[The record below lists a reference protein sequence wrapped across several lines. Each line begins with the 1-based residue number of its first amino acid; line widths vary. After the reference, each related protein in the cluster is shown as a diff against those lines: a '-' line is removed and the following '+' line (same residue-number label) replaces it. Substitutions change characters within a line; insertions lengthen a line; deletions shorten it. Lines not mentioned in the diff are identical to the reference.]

1 MNIANW
7 SAFMDVKLATWEVF
21 GLNVW
26 WMPSTPSHEFVV
38 ILLKRIEFQEVPWKQ
53 ISFSEKHFPPN
64 TGRMSYCLSI
74 NTRPEL
80 NIHKSEIRPSLQ
92 MFILPPITLSKV
104 KPDRDFRH
112 VHVWTVLNK
121 SPINL
126 HLKAGVKRVSGS
138 PSCESGNHHHIAGCT
153 MPGSFWRWGHQHV
166 LLTCIIIQD
175 AKKQLFSRLDNNI
188 DANMIYPVQ
197 SDMR

>member
-1 MNIANW
+1 
-7 SAFMDVKLATWEVF
+7 MDVKLATWEVF

-38 ILLKRIEFQEVPWKQ
+38 ILLKRIEFPRKQ

-74 NTRPEL
+74 NTRPKL
-80 NIHKSEIRPSLQ
+80 NIHKSEICPSSQ

-104 KPDRDFRH
+104 KPDRDFRR

-121 SPINL
+121 YPINL
-126 HLKAGVKRVSGS
+126 HLKAGVKRVSES
-138 PSCESGNHHHIAGCT
+138 TSCESGNHHHISGCA
-153 MPGSFWRWGHQHV
+153 MPGSFWRCGHQQV
-166 LLTCIIIQD
+166 SPQTFITILLICIIIQD
-175 AKKQLFSRLDNNI
+175 AKKLIFSRLDNNV
-188 DANMIYPVQ
+188 DANIYPVK
-197 SDMR
+197 SDMK